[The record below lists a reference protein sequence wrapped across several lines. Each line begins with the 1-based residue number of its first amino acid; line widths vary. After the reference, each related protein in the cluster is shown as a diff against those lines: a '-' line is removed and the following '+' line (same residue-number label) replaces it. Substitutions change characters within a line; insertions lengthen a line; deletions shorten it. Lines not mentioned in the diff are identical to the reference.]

1 VLWQHSLFSELVMWI
16 ARAWTGFSRGEIE
29 RGCATSAEATDGII
43 LAGMD
48 GRFGNRS
55 LHGARRDH
63 LPDESNP
70 GRGGKN
76 LRQHCVVWVDSKVFP
91 TLCLVDTRRDVA
103 ARRLGSNLLASSA
116 AESKMYILTFKTPNT
131 SCDDSNPSNSFTKWQ
146 PIVGRRE
153 NHECYS
159 ASGGE

>member
-1 VLWQHSLFSELVMWI
+1 MWI

-131 SCDDSNPSNSFTKWQ
+131 SCDDSNPSNSFTGDSQLWEGVKTMS
-146 PIVGRRE
+146 VTLRAGRE
-153 NHECYS
+153 
-159 ASGGE
+159 